1 MTPLFF
7 NAIIYKSI
15 LHMDGTPKNN
25 QPQNLKQYIKWLKKA
40 VDKEYLYDD
49 KEYAKIKKELYQAKQ
64 LRKLVHARERSLYGF
79 GYIDD
84 SFTSK
89 IDLSDS
95 RSGEDDGVRSESIEP
110 EQPGESEGSG
120 TP

>member
-1 MTPLFF
+1 MDTQTKQP
-7 NAIIYKSI
+7 KS
-15 LHMDGTPKNN
+15 
-25 QPQNLKQYIKWLKKA
+25 LKQYIKWLTQALEKSH
-40 VDKEYLYDD
+40 LYDAE
-49 KEYAKIKKELYQAKQ
+49 EYAKIKKELYQARQ

-79 GYIDD
+79 GYIDEPV
-84 SFTSK
+84 TSSPD
-89 IDLSDS
+89 ISDS

>member
-1 MTPLFF
+1 MKETT
-7 NAIIYKSI
+7 
-15 LHMDGTPKNN
+15 MDTQTKN
-25 QPQNLKQYIKWLKKA
+25 PRSLKQYIKWLKKA
-40 VDKEYLYDD
+40 VEQGHLYDAE
-49 KEYAKIKKELYQAKQ
+49 EYAKIKKELYQAKQ
-64 LRKLVHARERSLYGF
+64 LRKLVHAKERSLYGF

-84 SFTSK
+84 RFTSK
-89 IDLSDS
+89 TDLSDS

>member
-1 MTPLFF
+1 
-7 NAIIYKSI
+7 
-15 LHMDGTPKNN
+15 MDTQTN
-25 QPQNLKQYIKWLKKA
+25 QPQNLKQYIKWLRKA
-40 VDKEYLYDD
+40 VDQAHLYDD
-49 KEYAKIKKELYQAKQ
+49 QEYAKIKKELYQARQ

-84 SFTSK
+84 SFASK

-110 EQPGESEGSG
+110 EQSGEPEGSG

>member
-1 MTPLFF
+1 
-7 NAIIYKSI
+7 
-15 LHMDGTPKNN
+15 MDTQTNN
-25 QPQNLKQYIKWLKKA
+25 NSPSSLKQYIKWLTQA
-40 VDKEYLYDD
+40 VEKGHLYDNE
-49 KEYAKIKKELYQAKQ
+49 EYAKIKKELYQAKQ
-64 LRKLVHARERSLYGF
+64 LRKLVNAREKSTYGF

-84 SFTSK
+84 RFTSK
-89 IDLSDS
+89 TDLSDS

>member
-1 MTPLFF
+1 
-7 NAIIYKSI
+7 
-15 LHMDGTPKNN
+15 MDTQTN
-25 QPQNLKQYIKWLKKA
+25 QPQNLKQYIKWLRNA
-40 VDKEYLYDD
+40 VKQGHLYDAE
-49 KEYAKIKKELYQAKQ
+49 EYAKIKKELYQAQK
-64 LRKLVHARERSLYGF
+64 LRTLVQAQDKSLYGF

-84 SFTSK
+84 RFTSK
-89 IDLSDS
+89 TDLSDS

>member
-1 MTPLFF
+1 MKETT
-7 NAIIYKSI
+7 
-15 LHMDGTPKNN
+15 MDTQTK
-25 QPQNLKQYIKWLKKA
+25 QPQSIKQYIKWLTQA
-40 VDKEYLYDD
+40 VENGHLYDD
-49 KEYAKIKKELYQAKQ
+49 EEYAKIKRELYQAKQ

-84 SFTSK
+84 RFTSK
-89 IDLSDS
+89 TDLSDS
-95 RSGEDDGVRSESIEP
+95 RSGEDNGVRSESIEP

>member
-1 MTPLFF
+1 
-7 NAIIYKSI
+7 
-15 LHMDGTPKNN
+15 MDTQTN

-40 VDKEYLYDD
+40 VDQGHLYDAE
-49 KEYAKIKKELYQAKQ
+49 EYAKIKKELYQAKQ
-64 LRKLVHARERSLYGF
+64 LRKLVQAQERSLYGF

-84 SFTSK
+84 RFTSK
-89 IDLSDS
+89 TDLSDP
-95 RSGEDDGVRSESIEP
+95 RSGEDDGVRSESQQS

>member
-7 NAIIYKSI
+7 NAIIYKSV
-15 LHMDGTPKNN
+15 LHMDGTPKTN

-40 VDKEYLYDD
+40 VDKAHLYDD
-49 KEYAKIKKELYQAKQ
+49 QEYAKIKKELYQAQQ

-95 RSGEDDGVRSESIEP
+95 RSGEDDGLRSESIEP
-110 EQPGESEGSG
+110 EQPGEPESIG